1 MSVLARLASRHA
13 VQRVPAR
20 ISLFASF
27 QVVRPSS
34 AIYGIVGYSQNHQ
47 GSTENASNMI
57 VGALLGIIPAM
68 FLVKNEKHAFCSA
81 ENSPL
86 DKGRVKITDVEAEM
100 IAKRLQGMID
110 IPGIPNAIE
119 RPIVEQAIK
128 AIIDVCPLVLPE
140 QVFNKLIA
148 GEAGINGVSEAI
160 IRQIND
166 EVYIPL
172 LSREAQKFVV
182 EQICIILFSPNTN
195 FETVRRQMVAR
206 ALKELF
212 NADSRVCLATKLN
225 ETVDIPL
232 ISENNEQIMAEQLVN
247 LCFDVLE
254 TFIPTCIRDILETTS
269 PEELRDVRDNMVNRL
284 SEKIDVPFTSEEHE
298 QKALRFIVDFFLS
311 IYGLQEG
318 TKHLD
323 EQLAEVEHKLKSVE
337 IELKAFQEISK
348 EKIKK
353 MKETRGTL
361 RKKKRELSRTSSW
374 LGALKFW

>member
-20 ISLFASF
+20 ISLLTSF

-353 MKETRGTL
+353 MKENRGTL

>member
-20 ISLFASF
+20 ISLFTSF

-298 QKALRFIVDFFLS
+298 EKALRFIVDFFLS

>member
-353 MKETRGTL
+353 MKENRGTL

>member
-20 ISLFASF
+20 ISLFTSF

-298 QKALRFIVDFFLS
+298 EKALRFIVDFLLS

-353 MKETRGTL
+353 MKENRGTL

>member
-1 MSVLARLASRHA
+1 
-13 VQRVPAR
+13 
-20 ISLFASF
+20 
-27 QVVRPSS
+27 
-34 AIYGIVGYSQNHQ
+34 
-47 GSTENASNMI
+47 MI

-353 MKETRGTL
+353 MKENRGTL

>member
-20 ISLFASF
+20 ISLFTSF

>member
-20 ISLFASF
+20 ISLFTSF

-298 QKALRFIVDFFLS
+298 QKALRFIVVFFLS

-361 RKKKRELSRTSSW
+361 RKKKRELSRTSSC

>member
-20 ISLFASF
+20 ISLFTSF

-353 MKETRGTL
+353 MKENRGTL

>member
-298 QKALRFIVDFFLS
+298 EKALRFIVDFFLS

-353 MKETRGTL
+353 MKENRGTL